1 MKKLI
6 LSAILVLS
14 VINVVPISAA
24 PGTGIVTPLDHGAE
38 H

>member
-14 VINVVPISAA
+14 VVSVIPVSAVPGS
-24 PGTGIVTPLDHGAE
+24 GIITPLDHGAE